1 MSLLTSSTLPSCRSR
16 HHRSM
21 APLLIDATSL
31 GPSVLPLPDH
41 SLVSISVPPPPPV
54 RILSHRGYPMSKTPA
69 PAARSKHR
77 VSEHRI
83 EVEYFLGVDQLN
95 RNIVRA
101 SDQGRVFPWCG
112 STPSKHRASIVSRCG
127 EAPPI
132 NPRKHDAGTMQARGN
147 QHHLLRCDLPLALK
161 LHCFASSSR
170 AC

>member
-69 PAARSKHR
+69 PAARSKQR

-83 EVEYFLGVDQLN
+83 EVEYFLGVDQLH

-101 SDQGRVFPWCG
+101 SDRGVARLLQSIQG
-112 STPSKHRASIVSRCG
+112 
-127 EAPPI
+127 
-132 NPRKHDAGTMQARGN
+132 NTMQARCRHGAIN
-147 QHHLLRCDLPLALK
+147 TIFFAVIYPLPSNSTALLHLRERVDLD
-161 LHCFASSSR
+161 FGGDYRGERS
-170 AC
+170 